1 MTAAMLGGD
10 DAGNHGERGD
20 PASMLSVKEERDLH
34 TLLGM
39 FAMGVGDVDHF
50 QARLQDELAALEVAV
65 VVVLTYTLL
74 ASPVGIMAQYTS
86 DVTMVYKC
94 AYLLCS

>member
-1 MTAAMLGGD
+1 MLGGD
-10 DAGNHGERGD
+10 DAGHHGEAGD
-20 PASMLSVKEERDLH
+20 PASMLTVKEEHDLH
-34 TLLGM
+34 TLLEM

-65 VVVLTYTLL
+65 VAMLTYTLL
-74 ASPVGIMAQYTS
+74 ASLVRIIAQHTS
-86 DVTMVYKC
+86 DLTLVYKC